1 MEEKEEGISLGEIIH
16 TIFIKKW
23 LLLAITIVVVLI
35 GVLFVQVVYNPQKEE
50 YHATFQVV
58 FPDKFQNTNNAD
70 SYLNKRYYPDGTEFL
85 YQELISLNN
94 LKEAQSKDEQFE
106 SINVEKI
113 RGQNGISIA
122 EYERE
127 INQTVVKT
135 GIYTI
140 SISKKYFKSADQARD
155 FFEALISLPTEKV
168 LFKSKSLDY
177 DRYLKQ
183 YDVVDDYESKLDI
196 LIKQKNLIIDEY
208 NRLISTYSTAH
219 SITLAN
225 GANQTINE
233 AQSELESYFTNHD
246 LESMMSEVKQNG
258 YIPANSD
265 FLNTIINREAK
276 LIREREENELKLES
290 LTEQINKLGGGQAVV
305 IQDITTTMTTL
316 TERNAMITYML
327 EHDYDRYTNAYK
339 EEGYSEKLANFEGRI
354 NAIYQKLKEFTDV
367 YAAFNYEIYETNT
380 TVIVSAGSVIVQTG
394 GLSIIIV
401 LAASLVIGFVL
412 GCCVNLIIDLPKY
425 LKEKKNGKEEQPKE
439 EMPDPTE

>member
-1 MEEKEEGISLGEIIH
+1 
-16 TIFIKKW
+16 
-23 LLLAITIVVVLI
+23 
-35 GVLFVQVVYNPQKEE
+35 
-50 YHATFQVV
+50 
-58 FPDKFQNTNNAD
+58 
-70 SYLNKRYYPDGTEFL
+70 
-85 YQELISLNN
+85 
-94 LKEAQSKDEQFE
+94 
-106 SINVEKI
+106 
-113 RGQNGISIA
+113 
-122 EYERE
+122 
-127 INQTVVKT
+127 
-135 GIYTI
+135 
-140 SISKKYFKSADQARD
+140 
-155 FFEALISLPTEKV
+155 
-168 LFKSKSLDY
+168 SLDY